1 MSKTDLLNVKLDIFW
16 YFKSRPFPSLST
28 QACVEGLA
36 FHPHC
41 GWKFVC
47 ISHSCGWQVSGDM
60 LAWALKLSCLSNHMI
75 SLIIVQLHPNRMFLQ
90 FWSSIAV
97 ASHELLGS
105 WVRSQWVTS
114 VFLHSESIICFL
126 SSLSPLL
133 DSDFLL
139 ASVRLK
145 SWPFLFAFPY
155 KVRICHFL
163 LNRLNTHGPCDP
175 EDDLTERHGVQSVR
189 FLPK

>member
-16 YFKSRPFPSLST
+16 NCKSRPFPSLST

-139 ASVRLK
+139 ASVRAPEKLTISLCFSIQGPDLSLSFK
-145 SWPFLFAFPY
+145 QTEHTWPVWPRGRSRWTSRCP
-155 KVRICHFL
+155 VC
-163 LNRLNTHGPCDP
+163 
-175 EDDLTERHGVQSVR
+175 
-189 FLPK
+189 